1 MPSEWNLN
9 GFPHVL
15 AVTGREAT
23 ANPTTTND
31 FIVNFSSFSAELNL
45 DYLADV
51 TLLPFSL

>member
-9 GFPHVL
+9 DFPHVL

-31 FIVNFSSFSAELNL
+31 FIVKVIGMGNATTN
-45 DYLADV
+45 
-51 TLLPFSL
+51 